1 MSSKLISKKAID
13 FLNVRIKQEEESS
26 RLYEQIALYFDDEGY
41 FNLAKL
47 YRQYSAEEMTHADW
61 AKQYLL
67 DFGLTPKLSALQE
80 PHKDYKTPKEIF
92 ALTVEHEEFIT
103 TEINK
108 IAVEALQE
116 NDFVLFQLANR
127 YQTEQQEEIGK
138 AIDLQDIEK
147 LTKDGLLLDH
157 YVGEHILEE

>member
-1 MSSKLISKKAID
+1 MSSKLISTKTID
-13 FLNVRIKQEEESS
+13 FLNLRIKQEEESS
-26 RLYEQIALYFDDEGY
+26 RLYEQIALFFDDEGY

-47 YRQYSAEEMTHADW
+47 YRQYSTEEMAHADW

-67 DFGLTPKLSALQE
+67 DFGLTPKLSALEE
-80 PHKDYKTPKEIF
+80 PRKDYQSPKEIF
-92 ALTVEHEEFIT
+92 DLTLEHEEFIT

-108 IAVEALQE
+108 IAVEALKE

-127 YQTEQQEEIGK
+127 YQAEQQEEIGK

-147 LTKDGLLLDH
+147 LTKDRLVLDN
-157 YVGEHILEE
+157 YVGEHILGA